1 MATTSIKDGF
11 TLPSNWNADI
21 VKITREEYEKLKAT
35 AAELETLKATKK
47 AKAGGRDATTG

>member
-1 MATTSIKDGF
+1 MATTSIKDGY

-21 VKITREEYEKLKAT
+21 VKITRGEYEKLKAT

-47 AKAGGRDATTG
+47 TKSGG